1 MGHIFH
7 PNWNTAYACDTGEFC
22 QKFWSVREF
31 WEVAKL
37 TSDVDVDHFESA
49 TVILHHKRRKCL
61 VQRRL
66 EIRWLHP

>member
-31 WEVAKL
+31 WEVAKK
-37 TSDVDVDHFESA
+37 TGNPVVAPMKTRFG
-49 TVILHHKRRKCL
+49 
-61 VQRRL
+61 
-66 EIRWLHP
+66 IRVYEQGALARMCIWLK